1 MWVPWMKAYIA
12 LFFLFLSA
20 INLAVP
26 TPQANNVEW
35 DYTNYI
41 YSLEIMEYDEYITA
55 GQSGSIKVLV
65 GANTEVGLH
74 VEFKGSFDWGHWV
87 FDSRTFLLESG
98 ITETV
103 TTVDVP
109 YKALIEPTSEFYY
122 YVYVTL
128 PGDEWI
134 PQAWGLAESALV
146 SPPEEVCHVELV
158 AYMSHLKWLV
168 DTSELSGGVKQSL
181 FSKLEAAGS
190 KIDMAYTSGNL
201 NKLHGAVGSLNSFI
215 NELTEEG
222 EASTY
227 PDSSFWRGQAEY
239 IVERIE
245 LVLS

>member
-1 MWVPWMKAYIA
+1 MKAYTAIV
-12 LFFLFLSA
+12 FLFLSA

-26 TPQANNVEW
+26 ISQANDVEW
-35 DYTNYI
+35 DYTNYL

-55 GQSGSIKVLV
+55 GQSGSINVIV
-65 GANTEVGLH
+65 GANTAVVLH
-74 VEFKGSFDWGHWV
+74 VEFKGSFDLGHWV
-87 FDSRTFLLESG
+87 YHSKISLLESVF
-98 ITETV
+98 TETV

-109 YKALIEPTSEFYY
+109 YKALIEPASEFYY
-122 YVYVTL
+122 NVYVTL
-128 PGDEWI
+128 PGDEWS
-134 PQAWGLAESALV
+134 PQAWGLAESTLV

-158 AYMSHLKWLV
+158 AYMNHLKWLV

-201 NKLHGAVGSLNSFI
+201 NKLHGTVGSLNSFI
-215 NELTEEG
+215 NELNEDG

-227 PDSSFWRGQAEY
+227 PDSAFWMGQAEY

-245 LVLS
+245 LVRS

>member
-1 MWVPWMKAYIA
+1 MKTYTA
-12 LFFLFLSA
+12 LVFLFLSA

-26 TPQANNVEW
+26 ISQTNNVEW
-35 DYTNYI
+35 DYTNYL
-41 YSLEIMEYDEYITA
+41 YSLEITEYDESITD

-65 GANTEVGLH
+65 DANTEVVLH

-87 FDSRTFLLESG
+87 YHSRTILLESG
-98 ITETV
+98 FTETV
-103 TTVDVP
+103 TSVDVP
-109 YKALIEPTSEFYY
+109 YKVLIEPASEFYY

-128 PGDEWI
+128 PGDEWSH
-134 PQAWGLAESALV
+134 QAWGLAESALV

-158 AYMSHLKWLV
+158 AYMNHLKWLV
-168 DTSELSGGVKQSL
+168 DTSDLSGGVKQSL

-215 NELTEEG
+215 NELNENG

-227 PDSSFWRGQAEY
+227 PDSSFWMGQAEY